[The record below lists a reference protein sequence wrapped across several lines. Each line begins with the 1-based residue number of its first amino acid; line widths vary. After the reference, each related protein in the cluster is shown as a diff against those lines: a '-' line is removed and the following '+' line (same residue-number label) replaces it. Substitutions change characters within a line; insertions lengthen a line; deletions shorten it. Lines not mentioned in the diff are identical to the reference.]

1 MEDLGVNCSVIFGVA
16 GHFSS
21 ASFGLFGGSNEIV

>member
-1 MEDLGVNCSVIFGVA
+1 MLNCGVFFGVA